1 MPTPLTTVAET
12 TITDVSFVVSY
23 LSLFLSCENFTSYTH
38 FSVNFTSSTRF
49 SVTEN

>member
-23 LSLFLSCENFTSYTH
+23 LSLFLSCENYTH
-38 FSVNFTSSTRF
+38 FIQAQHVLVLLKIN
-49 SVTEN
+49 VGNQC